1 MPKSPQA
8 LLAERNSPAF
18 PMYGVREC
26 EDRHG
31 AERDDEGRDPALG
44 HQEAVG
50 HTSREPEEDGDE
62 NARRDG
68 DDHQGH
74 PQGDD
79 PRIGDLPHLF
89 ASFEYIGQDFAGDMA
104 NIAV

>member
-1 MPKSPQA
+1 

-18 PMYGVREC
+18 PMYRVREC

-50 HTSREPEEDGDE
+50 HTSREPEEDGYE

-74 PQGDD
+74 PQGENL
-79 PRIGDLPHLF
+79 PVLLEFDLLQSLRKRGHISSSPL
-89 ASFEYIGQDFAGDMA
+89 
-104 NIAV
+104 